1 MNLKMKK
8 YKKKRNKLIN
18 ESLNLRKY
26 RIKRNKLSNETLIRQ
41 GINSLMT

>member
-1 MNLKMKK
+1 MKK

-26 RIKRNKLSNETLIRQ
+26 RIKRNKLSNETLIKQ
-41 GINSLMT
+41 GINLLMT